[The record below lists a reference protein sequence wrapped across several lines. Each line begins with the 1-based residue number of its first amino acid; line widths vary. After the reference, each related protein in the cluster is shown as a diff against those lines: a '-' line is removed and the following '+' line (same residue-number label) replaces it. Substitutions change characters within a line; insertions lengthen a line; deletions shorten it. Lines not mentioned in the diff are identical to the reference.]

1 MLPLLSINALL
12 CLAFVFLW
20 NSGYIAAAYV
30 LPMASPLTLL
40 AWRYWALVL
49 ILAGY
54 LFATQRLCWP
64 GGKRAGEAA
73 VIGILAHGV
82 WLGCVLYALEEG
94 VPAGIIA
101 LVVALQPLLTG
112 ILSSRLVGERPSAR
126 NWTGLI
132 LGFIGVGIAVGSR
145 TTFSGEGTLLGYLL
159 PFGSVVAITVAS
171 LMQRKLALQ
180 RDHADLPLD
189 QALFYQSL
197 GTALAVTLPAILV
210 EGLTTETNAAFFA
223 GMTWLVVA
231 VSLASYALMWLLIR
245 RLDATRV
252 ASLFYLGPPTTML
265 MAWAAFGDRVI
276 PTDWIGLVMVAIGVG
291 LAQSRGRLPKG
302 KPETQKASRGE
313 DPAASI
319 FR

>member
-1 MLPLLSINALL
+1 MHSFLSINALL

-30 LPMASPLTLL
+30 LPMAGPLTLL
-40 AWRYWALVL
+40 AWRYWALAL
-49 ILAGY
+49 ILAVY
-54 LFATQRLCWP
+54 LFASGRLSWP
-64 GGKRAGEAA
+64 GGKRLGEAA
-73 VIGILAHGV
+73 IIGILAHGV

-112 ILSSRLVGERPSAR
+112 ILSSRLVGEPPSAR
-126 NWTGLI
+126 NWTGLV

-145 TTFSGEGTLLGYLL
+145 TTFSGEGTLLGHLL
-159 PFGSVVAITVAS
+159 PFGSVLAITAAS

-180 RDHADLPLD
+180 RDHAELPLD
-189 QALFYQSL
+189 QALLYQSL

-210 EGLTTETNAAFFA
+210 ENLAAQTNAAFFV
-223 GMTWLVVA
+223 GMSWLVVA

-265 MAWAAFGDRVI
+265 MAWAAFGDRLV
-276 PTDWIGLVMVAIGVG
+276 PTDWVGLGIVAIGVG
-291 LAQSRGRLPKG
+291 LAQSGGPSGTASRSLSGTADE
-302 KPETQKASRGE
+302 ETQNRLGSH
-313 DPAASI
+313 
-319 FR
+319 